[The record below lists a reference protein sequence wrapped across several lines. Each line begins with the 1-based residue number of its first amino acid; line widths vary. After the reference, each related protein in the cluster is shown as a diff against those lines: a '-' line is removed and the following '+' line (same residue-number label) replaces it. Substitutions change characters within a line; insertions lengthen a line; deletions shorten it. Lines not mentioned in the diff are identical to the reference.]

1 MLSSAPHRRRRR
13 RFGPWVALIVVIVL
27 AGAAGA
33 VIAGAFDSDST
44 DSLGSGSSGCDVTA
58 VAQHVLPTVVT
69 IKAVSDSGSG
79 VGSGE
84 VIKSGGYILTNNHVI
99 APAAGGGSLEVLFEN
114 GNSASGQLVGRD
126 PATDLAVVRVSGQSD
141 LPTISVGDSS
151 KLLVGQ
157 PVVALGSPLGLP
169 GSVTAG
175 IVSALGRAVHVPGAG
190 SQAVLLTDAVQT
202 DAAINPGNSGGALV
216 DCAGK
221 LVGIP
226 SAGASTGQS
235 SGNIG
240 LGFAIPVNAAVRI
253 ADELIST
260 GHATHAYIGLE
271 VQPLAA
277 SAEGESG
284 QPGGLSVTAVAA
296 GSPAGAAGLRTG
308 DIIRSIAGTPATS
321 PDQLLELT
329 LRKRPGDRVE
339 LSYERARSTSTAT
352 ITLAPEP

>member
-1 MLSSAPHRRRRR
+1 
-13 RFGPWVALIVVIVL
+13 VALIVVIVL

-44 DSLGSGSSGCDVTA
+44 GGLTTGSSGCDVTA
-58 VAQHVLPTVVT
+58 VAQHVLPSVVT
-69 IKAVSDSGSG
+69 IKAGGGSGSG

-84 VIKSGGYILTNNHVI
+84 VIKSSGYIVTNNHVI
-99 APAAGGGSLEVLFEN
+99 TPAVGGGSLEVLFEN

-126 PATDLAVVRVSGQSD
+126 PPTDLAIIRVSGQSD
-141 LPTISVGDSS
+141 LQTISIGDSS

-169 GSVTAG
+169 GSVTGG
-175 IVSALGRAVHVPGAG
+175 IVSALGRAVHVLGEG

-253 ADELIST
+253 ADEIVSS
-260 GHATHAYIGLE
+260 GRVTHAYIGLE
-271 VQPLAA
+271 VQPVAV
-277 SAEGESG
+277 SGEGESG

-296 GSPAGAAGLRTG
+296 GSPASGAGLRTG
-308 DIIRSIAGTPATS
+308 DIIRSIAGAPATS

-329 LRKRPGDRVE
+329 LRKRPGDQVE
-339 LSYERARSTSTAT
+339 VAYQRAVRHATAM
-352 ITLAPEP
+352 ITLAREP